1 MSIGANVQRLRQE
14 RSISQGALA
23 EAINIHQTHI
33 SKIEL
38 GKKTPSMEV
47 AQQLAD
53 FFGVSLDELVKGPAQ
68 HIEHPA
74 LV

>member
-1 MSIGANVQRLRQE
+1 MSIGANVQRLRQN
-14 RSISQGALA
+14 RSMSQSELA
-23 EAINIHQTHI
+23 EAVNIHQTHI

-53 FFGVSLDELVKGPAQ
+53 FFGVSLDELVKGLSQPEPA
-68 HIEHPA
+68 
-74 LV
+74 